1 MVFAPL
7 YSALLHAGMHSV
19 SSGPPML
26 IAQDTYLPL
35 HTGWLTV
42 KGLSQ
47 QEVVLAFNVLAFN
60 VRGTRLTRG
69 KHRCFREYREWQ

>member
-1 MVFAPL
+1 MLESIQYPVA
-7 YSALLHAGMHSV
+7 
-19 SSGPPML
+19 PPML

-47 QEVVLAFNVLAFN
+47 QEVVLAFNVP
-60 VRGTRLTRG
+60 GTRLTRG
-69 KHRCFREYREWQ
+69 KYRCFREYREWQ